1 MYPTYRLGIEWLNY
15 VVRASS
21 GRGHGIHSPFVYE
34 LVTRVLNDPN
44 SYYAFEPIELLKTK
58 LLRDT
63 TAIDVLD
70 MGAGADGSKNA
81 GTVSANAGKTTM
93 KRKRI
98 SGIAARSVCDRKFG
112 RLLFRLA
119 DFTAAEVMV
128 ELGTSLGISTAY
140 LASARPSS
148 AVYTVEGSAA
158 IASVARENFSS
169 LGIRNISLLNMS
181 FEDALK
187 RTELQTL
194 RPGLVYID
202 GNHRL
207 EPVMEYF
214 HFFLERVASQSA
226 IILHDIHW
234 SSEMKKAW
242 TLIRQHPKVKMS
254 IDIFS
259 AGLVFFRDEFQ
270 VRQDFTIRF

>member
-1 MYPTYRLGIEWLNY
+1 
-15 VVRASS
+15 
-21 GRGHGIHSPFVYE
+21 
-34 LVTRVLNDPN
+34 
-44 SYYAFEPIELLKTK
+44 
-58 LLRDT
+58 
-63 TAIDVLD
+63 
-70 MGAGADGSKNA
+70 
-81 GTVSANAGKTTM
+81 
-93 KRKRI
+93 
-98 SGIAARSVCDRKFG
+98 
-112 RLLFRLA
+112 
-119 DFTAAEVMV
+119 
-128 ELGTSLGISTAY
+128 
-140 LASARPSS
+140 
-148 AVYTVEGSAA
+148 
-158 IASVARENFSS
+158 
-169 LGIRNISLLNMS
+169 
-181 FEDALK
+181 
-187 RTELQTL
+187 
-194 RPGLVYID
+194 VYID